1 MTGRVAIVTGANT
14 GIGYQVARYLAEGG
28 NDVVMACR
36 SIEKGKEAMNRI
48 KAEYPNSLVQVM
60 EVSSNTVWCVM
71 KCYGCL
77 VLALYCA
84 LNDSY

>member
-71 KCYGCL
+71 VASSWHYT
-77 VLALYCA
+77 VL
-84 LNDSY
+84 

>member
-14 GIGYQVARYLAEGG
+14 GIGYQVTRYLAEGG

-36 SIEKGKEAMNRI
+36 SVDKGKEAMARI

-60 EVSSNTVWCVM
+60 EVSEASDCTSFKEYRAENIH
-71 KCYGCL
+71 KL
-77 VLALYCA
+77 
-84 LNDSY
+84 

>member
-36 SIEKGKEAMNRI
+36 SLDKGNEAKNRI

-60 EVSSNTVWCVM
+60 EVNRMSVSRRCCCCCGCSSV
-71 KCYGCL
+71 
-77 VLALYCA
+77 
-84 LNDSY
+84 